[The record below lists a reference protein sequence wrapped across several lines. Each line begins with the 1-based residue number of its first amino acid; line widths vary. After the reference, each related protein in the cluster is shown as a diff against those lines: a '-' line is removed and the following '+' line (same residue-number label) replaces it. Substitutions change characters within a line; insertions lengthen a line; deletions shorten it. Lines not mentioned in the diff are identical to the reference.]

1 VSVLR
6 GKVCLITG
14 STRGIG
20 RAIADRF
27 AAEGGHIVVHGRRDT
42 DATTA
47 AGELPGGGR
56 AMGIGADLTDPAATE
71 ELMRRTLAWQGRL
84 DVLVNNAGVARD
96 RYVTKLSDEDWEACL
111 RTNATAPFQLLRAAV
126 PAMKHAGGGV
136 VLNVVSW
143 AGLRGNVG
151 QAAYSASKGAL
162 YTLTLALAKELGG
175 FNIRVN
181 ALSPFV
187 DTDMTRAM
195 SAQAREAT
203 IDRVPLRRFGAMAE
217 VAEAALFLCSDRSSF
232 TTGQVLNV
240 DGGIHLT

>member
-1 VSVLR
+1 MSGALE
-6 GKVCLITG
+6 GKVCLVTG

-20 RAIADRF
+20 RAIAQRF
-27 AAEGGHIVVHGRRDT
+27 AAEGAHVLVHGRLRS
-42 DATTA
+42 DADAVA
-47 AGELPGGGR
+47 AELPGAAGL
-56 AMGIGADLTDPAATE
+56 GADLQLPGAPE
-71 ELMRRTLAWQGRL
+71 ELIRRTLELHDRI

-96 RYVTKLSDEDWEACL
+96 RYLTKLSDEDWDASL
-111 RTNATAPFQLLRAAV
+111 ATNVTAPFQLLRAAV
-126 PAMKHAGGGV
+126 PAMKRDGGGV

-175 FNIRVN
+175 FGIRVN

-187 DTDMTRAM
+187 DTDMTSAM
-195 SAQAREAT
+195 SEQARAAT
-203 IDRVPLRRFGAMAE
+203 VERVPLRRFGTFAE
-217 VAEAALFLCSDRSSF
+217 IAEGALFLCSDRSSF
-232 TTGQVLNV
+232 TTGQLLNI